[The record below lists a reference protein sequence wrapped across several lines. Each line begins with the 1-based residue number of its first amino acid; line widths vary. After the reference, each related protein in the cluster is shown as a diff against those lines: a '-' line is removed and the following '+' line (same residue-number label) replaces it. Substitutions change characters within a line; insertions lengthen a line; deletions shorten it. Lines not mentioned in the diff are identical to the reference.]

1 MVLLMEK
8 SQAPIVPINVNG
20 TKHMFT
26 KGWGKLSVVI
36 GKPISAEMLNAPEG
50 VNNRREWIA
59 ERIMAGL
66 VITPI
71 PERLDGALFGSR
83 VIERTRRLRRIEND
97 FDANPELAALV
108 VDMMEEMAL
117 LRRQARHSHPAID
130 IL

>member
-1 MVLLMEK
+1 MTISCIITDDQPLTLLEL
-8 SQAPIVPINVNG
+8 A
-20 TKHMFT
+20 
-26 KGWGKLSVVI
+26 
-36 GKPISAEMLNAPEG
+36 NACQVEPA
-50 VNNRREWIA
+50 WIA

-108 VDMMEEMAL
+108 VDMMEEMTL
-117 LRRQARHSHPAID
+117 LRRQSRHSHPAID